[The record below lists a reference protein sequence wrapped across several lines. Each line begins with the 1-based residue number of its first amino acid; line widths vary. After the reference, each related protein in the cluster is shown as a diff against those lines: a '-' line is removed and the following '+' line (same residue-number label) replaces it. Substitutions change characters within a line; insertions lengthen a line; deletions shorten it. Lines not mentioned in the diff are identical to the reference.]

1 VVVVDWRPQPPRF
14 RLAGS
19 WDAPAGGLIGL
30 LVLFAAVGLL
40 FLGQY
45 QRVLYDLVRGRN
57 RWLYRVI
64 VYVALMRDDYP
75 AFRLDQGGSEPGPG
89 AAPPTAPPH
98 GEVRVAWAGAAGANR
113 PGGHP
118 GLNGS
123 TGAVQNTTR

>member
-1 VVVVDWRPQPPRF
+1 M
-14 RLAGS
+14 AGS

-45 QRVLYDLVRGRN
+45 PRVLYDLVRGRN